1 MTKPVHCMLV
11 SPVFNPGRGNLLMMV
26 REQDP
31 PLNLAMLAAWVRL
44 KGFDVS
50 IFDAA
55 LEAPTPA
62 QYRKKLE
69 ALKKKYNGTKLYIG
83 FYICTPTAYNCY
95 DMARISR
102 EVFPDAVLIGGGPHA
117 NFMYEEVLSL
127 SPIDVVV
134 MGEGEITLQ
143 ELLEEKPWHEIKG
156 ICYKS
161 DNEIAVTPPRE
172 RITAIDSLPM
182 PAYDLLKVR
191 RYRPPIGTFK
201 RWPSFMVT
209 FSRGCPNH
217 CFFCTK
223 TLGTSHYQR
232 SAVHMFEEVLYLS
245 TTFGIR
251 DFVFVDDT
259 FTSNR
264 QNVVDFCRLIT
275 QNKLNISWH
284 SYTRVNAVDGDLLKI
299 MKQAG
304 CHQLMY
310 GIESFSEEVL
320 AHINKDI
327 TVAQIETAI
336 HLTKRAGITC
346 RLALMVGNKGDTH
359 ESLQHSIREMMR
371 LKPDFISVL
380 IATPGPGTPF
390 FAWAENGN
398 RFITKDWSLYTGST
412 PVVKLD
418 DLTPDDV
425 KYYYR
430 LFWKKFYFSPA
441 IMLKLLWKTTN
452 IYQLYNL
459 WMGFWKVMAFIFVK
473 KEK

>member
-1 MTKPVHCMLV
+1 MTRPVYCLLV
-11 SPVFNPGRGNLLMMV
+11 SPVFNPGKDNLLMMV

-31 PLNLAMLAAWVRL
+31 PLNLAMLAAWVRQ

-55 LEAPTPA
+55 LEAPTPS
-62 QYRKKLE
+62 QYQKKLE
-69 ALKKKYNGTKLYIG
+69 VLKEKYKDTQLYIG

-95 DMARISR
+95 ELARISR
-102 EVFPDAVLIGGGPHA
+102 AVFPDAVLMAGGPHA
-117 NFMYEEVLSL
+117 SFMYQEVLTL
-127 SPIDVVV
+127 SPIDVAVI
-134 MGEGEITLQ
+134 GEGEITLQ
-143 ELLEEKPWHEIKG
+143 ELLEGKAWHEIKG
-156 ICYKS
+156 LSYKA
-161 DNEIAVTPPRE
+161 DNQIKVTPPRE

-182 PAYDLLKVR
+182 PAYDLLNVR

-209 FSRGCPNH
+209 FSRGCPNQ

-223 TLGTSHYQR
+223 TLGVHHYQK
-232 SAVHMFEEVLYLS
+232 SAAHMSEEIIYLNR
-245 TTFGIR
+245 TFGVK

-264 QNVVDFCRLIT
+264 QNVVDFCNLII
-275 QNKLNISWH
+275 QKKLDISWH
-284 SYTRVNAVDGDLLKI
+284 SYTRVNAVDEDLLAI

-310 GIESFSEEVL
+310 GIESFSKDVL
-320 AHINKDI
+320 AQINKEI
-327 TVAQIETAI
+327 TTTQIETAI
-336 HLTKRAGITC
+336 RLTKRAGITC

-359 ESLQHSIREMMR
+359 ESLRYSIREMMR

-390 FAWAENGN
+390 FAWAEKEN
-398 RFITKDWSLYTGST
+398 RFISKDWKLYTGST
-412 PVVKLD
+412 PVVRLD
-418 DLTPDDV
+418 DLSPADI

-430 LFWKKFYFSPA
+430 LFWKKFYFSPRV
-441 IMLKLLWKTTN
+441 MFKLLRKTTS

-459 WMGFWKVMAFIFVK
+459 WMGFWKVITFIFIRRK
-473 KEK
+473 